1 MEKGSHHDF
10 SNGGGD
16 GGYDDNGDEN
26 DDFKRL
32 LILEDLNG
40 VSDEFSFVDKKIKIQ
55 RFIQRYSI
63 FKFHSPQMEMN
74 QNTGLQISS

>member
-40 VSDEFSFVDKKIKIQ
+40 VSNEFSFVDKKIKFRGLFKDIQ
-55 RFIQRYSI
+55 FLSFIHHRW
-63 FKFHSPQMEMN
+63 K
-74 QNTGLQISS
+74 